1 MKIKTQQLNDVQKA
15 IVINAL
21 KKYAQEEEGRKPT
34 NDGGEEL
41 IAMAKAMAI
50 AVEHGVV
57 IISSFLYESYTE

>member
-15 IVINAL
+15 IVTNAL
-21 KKYAQEEEGRKPT
+21 KKYAQEEEGRNPT

-50 AVEHGVV
+50 AVDHGVV
-57 IISSFLYESYTE
+57 IIASYQYESKTE